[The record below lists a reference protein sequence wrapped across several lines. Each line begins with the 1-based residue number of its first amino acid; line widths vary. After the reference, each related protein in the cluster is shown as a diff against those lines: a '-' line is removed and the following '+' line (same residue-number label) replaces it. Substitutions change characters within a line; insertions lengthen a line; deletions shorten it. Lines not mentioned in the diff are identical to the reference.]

1 MFSRRGKQTLR
12 TPLIWLM
19 ASFLATGSALA
30 ASDLDFYERL
40 LSRGVSHFA
49 EGNFTASVKEL
60 RIAAF
65 GLADVIDEF
74 ETAHVYLTIAAS
86 RLHSDTD
93 VRGSVMRVLS
103 AQRVQSRYA
112 ALPLPGALRQEFD
125 RIAAG
130 VLTGDQLAELHHPS
144 LPVPSDL
151 QRNPSPMPPVIA
163 PQQVPSTDPRPVRPP
178 QGAAPGSPSTK
189 PATPMPMPVVKP
201 SPSPAALPPTNP
213 KGSSSSSSTSPSMG
227 SKTSPKPAPRP
238 ATSPA
243 AVPPAVRTSPPVS
256 RSEPPSP
263 APSPV
268 VKPSPAPQPSR
279 PVEPSKVMP
288 SPAIR
293 PTPQPAPV
301 PAISSPRPAS
311 DVNRAIAEG
320 QRSLD
325 DGDLARA
332 RESYQSALESASLSH
347 DAALRVGEGLYR
359 THDFAGAV
367 RAFQRAGSFARSE
380 AQAQYYLAVSLYESG
395 RYRDAKHEL
404 AAALPFIE
412 ATPDVV
418 RYQKKIEGSLN

>member
-1 MFSRRGKQTLR
+1 MFSRRGKQALR
-12 TPLIWLM
+12 TPLVWLM
-19 ASFLATGSALA
+19 ASFLAAGSALA

-40 LSRGVSHFA
+40 LNRGVSHFA
-49 EGNFTASVKEL
+49 EGNFAASVKEL

-86 RLHSDTD
+86 RLHNDSD
-93 VRGSVMRVLS
+93 VRASVMRVIS

-125 RIAAG
+125 RTAAG
-130 VLTGDQLAELHHPS
+130 VLTEDQLAELHHPS
-144 LPVPSDL
+144 LPAASDL
-151 QRNPSPMPPVIA
+151 QHNPSPVPPAIV
-163 PQQVPSTDPRPVRPP
+163 PQPVPSTDPRPVRPP
-178 QGAAPGSPSTK
+178 PVATPGSPSTK
-189 PATPMPMPVVKP
+189 PAMPVPMPAAKPATIPAAASPTNSRGSSSPSKGSKP
-201 SPSPAALPPTNP
+201 SPQPT
-213 KGSSSSSSTSPSMG
+213 
-227 SKTSPKPAPRP
+227 PRP

-243 AVPPAVRTSPPVS
+243 ATAPGMRTSPPVS
-256 RSEPPSP
+256 RSEPP

-268 VKPSPAPQPSR
+268 VMPSPEPQPSR

-288 SPAIR
+288 SPAVR
-293 PTPQPAPV
+293 PSPQPAPA
-301 PAISSPRPAS
+301 PAKSSPRPTS
-311 DVNRAIAEG
+311 DVNLAIAEG

-325 DGDLARA
+325 NGDLARA
-332 RESYQSALESASLSH
+332 RENYQSALESASLSH

-367 RAFQRAGSFARSE
+367 RAFQRAGPFARSE
-380 AQAQYYLAVSLYESG
+380 AQAQYYHAVSLYEIG
-395 RYRDAKHEL
+395 RYRDAKREL
-404 AAALPFIE
+404 AAALPFLE

>member
-12 TPLIWLM
+12 APLVWLM

-40 LSRGVSHFA
+40 LNRGVSHFA
-49 EGNFTASVKEL
+49 EGNFTASVREL

-93 VRGSVMRVLS
+93 ARGSVMRVLS
-103 AQRVQSRYA
+103 AQRVQFRYA
-112 ALPLPGALRQEFD
+112 ALPLPAELRQEFD
-125 RIAAG
+125 RIAAS
-130 VLTGDQLAELHHPS
+130 VLTGDQLAELHRPAIA
-144 LPVPSDL
+144 VASDL
-151 QRNPSPMPPVIA
+151 QRPPSPMPPVIV
-163 PQQVPSTDPRPVRPP
+163 PQPVPSMNPRPARPP
-178 QGAAPGSPSTK
+178 QGPAPGT
-189 PATPMPMPVVKP
+189 PATRPTMPMPVPAAKP
-201 SPSPAALPPTNP
+201 SSNHATPPPTNP
-213 KGSSSSSSTSPSMG
+213 KGSSSSPSTG
-227 SKTSPKPAPRP
+227 SKPSPQPAPRP
-238 ATSPA
+238 ETSPA
-243 AVPPAVRTSPPVS
+243 AVPPAGRTSPPIP
-256 RSEPPSP
+256 RSEPPAP
-263 APSPV
+263 APSPLV
-268 VKPSPAPQPSR
+268 MPWPAPQPSR
-279 PVEPSKVMP
+279 PVEPSKAMP
-288 SPAIR
+288 SPTIR
-293 PTPQPAPV
+293 PSPQPAPV
-301 PAISSPRPAS
+301 PAKSSPRPAS
-311 DVNRAIAEG
+311 DVNLAIAEG

-325 DGDLARA
+325 DGDLVRARA
-332 RESYQSALESASLSH
+332 SYGSALESPSLGH

-395 RYRDAKHEL
+395 RYRDAKREL